1 MNAPALFAIST
12 AIWGSTWLAIT
23 FQLGV
28 VPPEVSIVYR
38 FALAGL
44 LIAAW
49 CVATGRSLKFSRT
62 DHLWLA
68 AWGSTFFGLNYV
80 GVYYAEGYV
89 SSGLVAVVF
98 ATIVFMSA
106 IGMRLVFGTPLTAR
120 MLVAATLGG
129 GGVALLFLQQ
139 LRQAGDGGSA
149 GLGIAWA
156 FVATVLATTGNM
168 FAVRIHGKGLA
179 LFPTTAWGMLYGA
192 GVAAVFA
199 LLHGV
204 RWTFDPTLPYML
216 SLLYLAVLGSIVAF
230 GAYLTLLKLV
240 GAGPASYVGVSTP
253 VIAMLLSTF
262 FEGYRWTWPAAL
274 GVVLAICGNVLALR
288 KPATRM

>member
-1 MNAPALFAIST
+1 MNFWGHLGELRRRLLICIYCLIAGAGAGAFAVNPVIE
-12 AIWGSTWLAIT
+12 WLARPIGKLVFLEPT
-23 FQLGV
+23 EAFTAQ
-28 VPPEVSIVYR
+28 IK
-38 FALAGL
+38 
-44 LIAAW
+44 IA
-49 CVATGRSLKFSRT
+49 
-62 DHLWLA
+62 
-68 AWGSTFFGLNYV
+68 V
-80 GVYYAEGYV
+80 GV
-89 SSGLVAVVF
+89 S
-98 ATIVFMSA
+98 
-106 IGMRLVFGTPLTAR
+106 
-120 MLVAATLGG
+120 
-129 GGVALLFLQQ
+129 FLICLPVILYQ
-139 LRQAGDGGSA
+139 
-149 GLGIAWA
+149 AWA
-156 FVATVLATTGNM
+156 FVATALATAGNM

-199 LLHGV
+199 LVHGV
-204 RWTFDPTLPYML
+204 RWTFDPTLPYVL